1 MVKKGL
7 ILLGFNQRPMVQLN
21 PNYYQQMDNY
31 ERNNRKNEL
40 KSLLQ
45 PGGRILVVDG
55 AMGTAIQGKDL
66 GPDDFG
72 GPEYEGCNEYL
83 TITRPDVISDIHQSY
98 LDSGADIIETNT
110 FGATSVVWPNMIY
123 PRSLR

>member
-1 MVKKGL
+1 M
-7 ILLGFNQRPMVQLN
+7 N
-21 PNYYQQMDNY
+21 
-31 ERNNRKNEL
+31 ENNRINEL

-45 PGGRILVVDG
+45 PGGRILIVDG

-83 TITRPDVISDIHQSY
+83 TITRPDVISDIH
-98 LDSGADIIETNT
+98 
-110 FGATSVVWPNMIY
+110 
-123 PRSLR
+123 